1 MAVFFISP
9 TPEDT
14 ARMHHLLAGYDLPAR
29 IVPAQTRLLDTV
41 NDPGQN
47 SLFLREGKI
56 SGSFILAALGLVF
69 LSEEDIFVKKPAA
82 AAQDRRA
89 KDIF

>member
-47 SLFLREGKI
+47 SLFCGKGKYPVV
-56 SGSFILAALGLVF
+56 SSSPPWVWCF
-69 LSEEDIFVKKPAA
+69 
-82 AAQDRRA
+82 
-89 KDIF
+89 